1 MNGDAARQA
10 ERERALAGDP
20 KAQDR
25 FRRLSNAMHKVAELD
40 PPKVS
45 WVDFGQLVG
54 ASRKDVNSW
63 KTYLHMAKRWSVF
76 PIPSYTFDALGIRVE
91 PSAPSLT
98 PSIGSD
104 DTASLNDAS
113 SGRFKD
119 EGWVQTFTTLASH
132 PGMTSGNNGKYLQL
146 YAQSKNEALLYHPA
160 WSTYPLHLKDLDSL
174 SNQAF
179 VDSVRGILSVAPPVV
194 DNRGF
199 WRFKVLDWEAFTAVV
214 LALADSRQST
224 ALPEQVDLLVTP
236 VAGSSKVPEECVQR
250 MVSTAFA
257 TAARSGQ
264 QVLSTSTAKEK
275 YVLLSRNELFERVRV
290 LLANGSGRCALTGIK
305 LDLKQRPDHKDYWP
319 SLDRIDSN
327 GHYELENLQ
336 VVCRF
341 VNYWKSARKND
352 DFKGLLEAVRKHR
365 P

>member
-1 MNGDAARQA
+1 
-10 ERERALAGDP
+10 
-20 KAQDR
+20 
-25 FRRLSNAMHKVAELD
+25 
-40 PPKVS
+40 
-45 WVDFGQLVG
+45 
-54 ASRKDVNSW
+54 
-63 KTYLHMAKRWSVF
+63 
-76 PIPSYTFDALGIRVE
+76 
-91 PSAPSLT
+91 
-98 PSIGSD
+98 
-104 DTASLNDAS
+104 
-113 SGRFKD
+113 
-119 EGWVQTFTTLASH
+119 
-132 PGMTSGNNGKYLQL
+132 MTSGNNGKYLQL